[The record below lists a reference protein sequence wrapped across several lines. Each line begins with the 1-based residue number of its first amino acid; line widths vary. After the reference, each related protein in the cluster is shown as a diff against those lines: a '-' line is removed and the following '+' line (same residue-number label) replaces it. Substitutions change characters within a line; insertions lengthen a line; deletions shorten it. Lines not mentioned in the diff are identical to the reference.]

1 MLRGLPSENSPEV
14 LGRSRMESSS
24 TCLQAALGG
33 SEICGALEEVQEQSL
48 YSSLKVR
55 SREPWEANVLSAAF
69 GS

>member
-1 MLRGLPSENSPEV
+1 
-14 LGRSRMESSS
+14 MESSS

-33 SEICGALEEVQEQSL
+33 SEIGGALEEVQEQSL